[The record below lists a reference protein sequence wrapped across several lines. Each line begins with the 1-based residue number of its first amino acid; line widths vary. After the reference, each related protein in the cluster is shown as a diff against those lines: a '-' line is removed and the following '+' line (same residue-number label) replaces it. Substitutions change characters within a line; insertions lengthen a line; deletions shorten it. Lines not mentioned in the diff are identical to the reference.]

1 MMEHSVVMQSVSQ
14 ERGVTVVLG
23 TRLTATEWTHAVQ
36 LVSVSSMPM
45 QSAGTVY
52 TVEYVYLI

>member
-1 MMEHSVVMQSVSQ
+1 MVMQSVSQ